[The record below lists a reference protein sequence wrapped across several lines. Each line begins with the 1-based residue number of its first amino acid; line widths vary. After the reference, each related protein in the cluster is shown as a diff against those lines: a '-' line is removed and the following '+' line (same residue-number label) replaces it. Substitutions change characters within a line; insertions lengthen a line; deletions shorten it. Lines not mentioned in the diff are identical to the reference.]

1 MSFPKDLYLSM
12 HDIPIMVC
20 KFIFAFYLHFCCC
33 YLFHVLSLNVQY
45 ILENFS
51 SGSNIS
57 RFLFYLL
64 ILDALFP
71 WL

>member
-1 MSFPKDLYLSM
+1 MSFQKDLYLSM
-12 HDIPIMVC
+12 HDIPITVR
-20 KFIFAFYLHFCCC
+20 KFIFAFYLHFCC

-51 SGSNIS
+51 PGSNIS